1 MMDTID
7 SSDIINQ
14 PSHVDGST
22 STPRTDESQVLE
34 LKLQLECLNFKYKKS
49 LAEVKLAKQ
58 NLQRL
63 QEEVE
68 QYYLISE
75 RQKKIIESLENLQS
89 KSTEIIYDHV
99 MK

>member
-1 MMDTID
+1 MMDTIN
-7 SSDIINQ
+7 SSDFINQ
-14 PSHVDGST
+14 PSQVDGST
-22 STPRTDESQVLE
+22 STLRTHESQVRE
-34 LKLQLECLNFKYKKS
+34 LKLQLETLNVKYKKS

-75 RQKKIIESLENLQS
+75 GQKNIIESLENLQS